1 MKQPTFL
8 LLHCLLVATWAL
20 ARTQSQY
27 GKNAHHRHS
36 VRALDRKR
44 PSVAS
49 NGTLSETVAS
59 PSAKQVGNGTA
70 PGGISLSSTIAESLP
85 SSSRLA
91 GSSKFS

>member
-44 PSVAS
+44 TSVAS
-49 NGTLSETVAS
+49 NGTLSESVVS

-70 PGGISLSSTIAESLP
+70 PGISLSSTIAESLP